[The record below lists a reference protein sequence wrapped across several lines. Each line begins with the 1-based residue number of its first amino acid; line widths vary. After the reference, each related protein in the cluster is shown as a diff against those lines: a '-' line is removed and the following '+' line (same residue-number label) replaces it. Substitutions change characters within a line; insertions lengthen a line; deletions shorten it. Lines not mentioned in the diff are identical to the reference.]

1 MDIAIL
7 GATGK
12 FGLRFTAKLLAI
24 PEYQLTVIDD
34 NAGDIFADS
43 HRVIAKS
50 INASNF
56 NQLKDTLNEPDVVC
70 CAASG
75 TDLPAIAEN
84 LVKLN
89 VKRLILFSSVGIYNE
104 LPDGECGE
112 YNLDNEP
119 QQIPSRQSADIIEE
133 SDVDY
138 TILRLGFLRD
148 EDEEYVISK
157 KGEPLDG
164 CVTTIE
170 SAEEIAVKIIKNPEL
185 YSRENI
191 AITKKM
197 C

>member
-12 FGLRFTAKLLAI
+12 FGLRFAAKLLAI
-24 PEYQLTVIDD
+24 PDYQLTVIDD

-43 HRVIAKS
+43 HRVTAKS
-50 INASNF
+50 INASNLS
-56 NQLKDTLNEPDVVC
+56 QLKNALNDPDIVC
-70 CAASG
+70 CASEG

-104 LPDGECGE
+104 LPDGECSE
-112 YNLDNEP
+112 YNLNNEP
-119 QQIPSRQSADIIEE
+119 QQIPSRQAADIIES
-133 SDVDY
+133 SDIDY
-138 TILRLGFLRD
+138 TILRVGFLRD
-148 EDEEYVISK
+148 DDEENAIFK
-157 KGEPLDG
+157 KGEKLNG
-164 CVTTIE
+164 CITALE
-170 SAEEIAVKIIKNPEL
+170 SLEEIALKIIKNPES

-191 AITKKM
+191 AVTKKM